1 MKKRS
6 RTGTRYCGTDDIEV
20 IESSGSIV
28 VERPIYV
35 LGSGIIIII
44 TMRRLTHHVSVIR
57 MTNRRR
63 DIRGVQNE
71 KGRCPGGG
79 QIFRRSVCASRR
91 PGQTRRQSKYVSVK
105 NNSLRFIWYSAS
117 LVAIST
123 CQLSAYLSS
132 VLGGVGV
139 AIKRSPFDSR
149 LVFGCITTK
158 S

>member
-44 TMRRLTHHVSVIR
+44 TMRRLTRHVSVIR

-79 QIFRRSVCASRR
+79 KFS
-91 PGQTRRQSKYVSVK
+91 GGVSVFLDGRAK
-105 NNSLRFIWYSAS
+105 LDVSQN
-117 LVAIST
+117 T
-123 CQLSAYLSS
+123 S
-132 VLGGVGV
+132 V
-139 AIKRSPFDSR
+139 
-149 LVFGCITTK
+149 
-158 S
+158 

>member
-1 MKKRS
+1 VKKRS
-6 RTGTRYCGTDDIEV
+6 RTGTRCCGTDDIEV

-79 QIFRRSVCASRR
+79 QIFRRSVCVSRR

-105 NNSLRFIWYSAS
+105 NNSLRFIWYSAF

-123 CQLSAYLSS
+123 CQPISA
-132 VLGGVGV
+132 VCWAGVGV